1 MSYLFPLS
9 FVLNTFAMTAL
20 LIGLSL
26 AGKPQ
31 LAAEVGIVQGATLAL
46 FYAFSANARSVILAA
61 SSRISV
67 RSLLI
72 ARLLLLVPLGGASY
86 YLSVVM
92 ANAGGALA
100 VVLILRRCVEWI
112 NELHLGVMEL
122 RGRREPA
129 MKLAIMEAILLVL
142 ALGWTASD
150 APMPLLGL
158 LLWALLPLLMS
169 IAFVHETLASAD
181 RVEEAWHQLIPHL
194 GSTAIIGISVYVFR
208 LLILLMLDKAT
219 AGDLFAALAIGSFM
233 GSLFAGALGP
243 SMALHEVRSGQ
254 RYFPP
259 ALKLALISSCIV
271 GVLLFFT
278 AESRASAF
286 EWTHKSSF
294 FWGATGLSMIGGVV
308 MVFAQRIRLRG
319 FHQADSENAYGP
331 DVLMNILIISA
342 VPYVF
347 YTLGK
352 EALMGLYLLSAT
364 LAFVFYLSWQSEP
377 TASDRRF
384 GIPGE
389 ALRIIVAVLLFFPL
403 FFQLTGNIFYD
414 PAFVFDSEG
423 SLKKLPLPLSILACY
438 GGILLLGGYK
448 RANLSLGVIFLSF
461 VLMLL
466 TSIVSAQGQIISNP
480 GKLLLLLQFILPMF
494 ALVLGQTY
502 EGGSAHALIFEKV
515 VLFVL
520 AVLVP
525 IQLVVSWLQ
534 GHTMLSPYLYLFS
547 IYQHLQYVAV
557 IFICGY
563 LLSLYSLWPVPRFK
577 MLLILLT
584 PLIGIYAVASVSLLA
599 FSAMIIGV
607 IGFAIY
613 RWRLGPDKLAML
625 VVFLV
630 FLSSACYLPV
640 AMSSSF
646 RDAYFFPQKFAFLG
660 AKLTPKELQLR
671 GKFAEGAELTPAERQ
686 LRDELSQTPLAKRL
700 HYWEYYAKS
709 IVSGS
714 KVFIFGHAE
723 RPDRSKFHS
732 AHNYYLDF
740 VYNFGSL
747 AVLPLMGVL
756 GYTLVM
762 VFRYREAIL
771 ASPSFLGLTVVV
783 LFLLLVDN
791 SLKVGLRQPYPGI
804 ITFFLWGLLLARLES
819 LRMGQPNSPARA
831 Q

>member
-1 MSYLFPLS
+1 
-9 FVLNTFAMTAL
+9 MTAFL
-20 LIGLSL
+20 VGLSL

-31 LAAEVGIVQGATLAL
+31 IAAEVGIVQGATLAL
-46 FYAFSANARSVILAA
+46 FYAFSANARSVILTP
-61 SSRISV
+61 SPQISV

-72 ARLLLLVPLGGASY
+72 ARLLLLVPLGGVSY

-92 ANAGGALA
+92 AHAEGTLA
-100 VVLILRRCVEWI
+100 VILILRRCVEWI
-112 NELHLGVMEL
+112 NELHLSVLEL
-122 RGRREPA
+122 RGQHEPA
-129 MKLAIMEAILLVL
+129 RKLVVIESLLLVV
-142 ALGWTASD
+142 ALGWTVSD

-169 IAFVHETLASAD
+169 LDFVHEMLVAAD
-181 RVEEAWHQLIPHL
+181 RIEEAWHQLVPHL

-208 LLILLMLDKAT
+208 LLILLILDKVT
-219 AGDLFAALAIGSFM
+219 AGDLFAALAIGSFI
-233 GSLFAGALGP
+233 GSVYASSLGP
-243 SMALHEVRSGQ
+243 SMAFHEVRSGQ
-254 RYFPP
+254 GYFPFP
-259 ALKLALISSCIV
+259 LKLALYISCIV
-271 GVLLFFT
+271 GVLLFFI

-294 FWGATGLSMIGGVV
+294 FWGATGLSLIGGVV

-331 DVLMNILIISA
+331 DVLMNILIIAA
-342 VPYVF
+342 VPYLY

-352 EALMGLYLLSAT
+352 EALMSLYLLSAT
-364 LAFVFYLSWQSEP
+364 LAFVFYFSGHPGL
-377 TASDRRF
+377 TMGDRRLGF
-384 GIPGE
+384 SNE
-389 ALRIIVAVLLFFPL
+389 TFRTLVAVLLFFPL
-403 FFQLTGNIFYD
+403 FFQLTGNIFHD
-414 PAFVFDSEG
+414 PSFVFDSEG

-448 RANLSLGVIFLSF
+448 RAYLSLNVIFLSF
-461 VLMLL
+461 VLMFLA
-466 TSIVSAQGQIISNP
+466 SVVSAQGQIINKP
-480 GKLLLLLQFILPMF
+480 GKLLLLFQFILPMF
-494 ALVLGQTY
+494 ALVLGQVY
-502 EGGSAHALIFEKV
+502 EGNSSNTLIFEKV

-520 AVLVP
+520 SVFVP
-525 IQLVVSWLQ
+525 IQLVLSWLQ
-534 GHTMLSPYLYLFS
+534 GYKVLSPYLYLFS

-563 LLSLYSLWPVPRFK
+563 LLSLYSLWSVSRFK
-577 MLLILLT
+577 MLLVLLT

-599 FSAMIIGV
+599 FSAMIVGV

-613 RWRLGPDKLAML
+613 RWRLGPDKLAMI

-640 AMSSSF
+640 AMSASVGV
-646 RDAYFFPQKFAFLG
+646 AYMFSQKFAFLG
-660 AKLTPKELQLR
+660 AKLTPEMLR
-671 GKFAEGAELTPAERQ
+671 GGFTKGGELTPAELQ
-686 LRDELSQTPLAKRL
+686 LREELAQTPIAKRL
-700 HYWEYYAKS
+700 HYWKYYAKN

-714 KVFIFGHAE
+714 KAFLFGHAE
-723 RPDRSKFHS
+723 RPDRTKFPS

-747 AVLPLMGVL
+747 AVLPLVGVL

-762 VFRYREAIL
+762 VFRCREAIL

-783 LFLLLVDN
+783 LFLLLLDN

-804 ITFFLWGLLLARLES
+804 ITFFLWGLLLARIES
-819 LRMGQPNSPARA
+819 LRTADKRRLSATLA